1 MTVNIK
7 LLKGYTNPINKESN
21 SLSLLVKSDYE
32 LEKHL
37 KYAYEKILASLTCI
51 LKNIDKELFVYFYHK
66 LSFMEGK
73 NREFVTTRRYIIN
86 LDKLANKFNSSIDEV
101 LKIDPKYISHFI
113 NITIKYRDSKKL
125 YVFKPDEFR
134 SMNIKIRSTLQ
145 KDGYVA
151 KKSKNKCLFVDDED
165 VVQKKVDTKG
175 YKNEC
180 LFVDDDDVVQKKV
193 DTKGYKNECLFVDD
207 DDVVQ
212 KKVDSPTVDLYDMK
226 RKMHQKALENYEKL
240 KKVNKTSVDGNDIV
254 HVLELGDKDVRVT
267 THRKGKEEPNVT
279 LYTSKKEYERIYGNY
294 DECLFV
300 DDYDD
305 DNVCVWHEKK
315 DDTKGYDNECL
326 FVDDD
331 DVVRH

>member
-1 MTVNIK
+1 
-7 LLKGYTNPINKESN
+7 
-21 SLSLLVKSDYE
+21 
-32 LEKHL
+32 
-37 KYAYEKILASLTCI
+37 
-51 LKNIDKELFVYFYHK
+51 
-66 LSFMEGK
+66 MEGK

-86 LDKLANKFNSSIDEV
+86 LDKLANKLNSSIDEV

-193 DTKGYKNECLFVDD
+193 D
-207 DDVVQ
+207 
-212 KKVDSPTVDLYDMK
+212 SPIVDLYDMK

-240 KKVNKTSVDGNDIV
+240 KKVNKTLVDGNDIV

-279 LYTSKKEYERIYGNY
+279 VYTSKKEY